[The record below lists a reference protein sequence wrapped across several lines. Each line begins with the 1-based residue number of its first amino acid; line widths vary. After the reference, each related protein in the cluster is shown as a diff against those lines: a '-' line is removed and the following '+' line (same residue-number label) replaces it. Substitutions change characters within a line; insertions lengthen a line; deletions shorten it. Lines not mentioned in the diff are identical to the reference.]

1 MPVERAERAE
11 LLKRIHLFRGFD
23 DEVIEQIAELLE
35 PVDIDDPRVIFRRD
49 DDPDYFYFVYTG
61 KVWISRWIERTR
73 TWKRMGPLESGD
85 YFGQEV
91 LHTNWPRQV
100 NAEADAETVLL
111 RLSIRDFIHVLEIVP
126 ALGQRLQM
134 ILDSYRLM
142 LRMNFNWLE
151 ENEIV
156 YYVARKHLLFLILKL
171 LPPLILGGIAIPVLL
186 YASLTTLGVTGV
198 LGLTAPFLFVLAVIF
213 FLGWL
218 AWAYVDWSNDYYVAT
233 KTRVIYQERVVLLYD
248 SRLEAP
254 LEAVQSISIN
264 TSQVGRILGYG
275 NVIVRTYFGVIL
287 FKNVFAPEH
296 VMGLL
301 QDRQYFA
308 QVYQRREELQDITK
322 RLNERIEKGP
332 QLPKPPGG
340 RPPKPATQTSKM
352 QQFLATL
359 LHQRYEAGGA
369 IIYRTHWIILLKK
382 TGLPLLM
389 LLGLSVLFII
399 SVYNQ
404 FVLLAF
410 QTTCALSFLVGII
423 LFTWLAYQYLDWHND
438 IYIITQ
444 DQVVDV
450 NKKPLGHE
458 ERRAAQLNKIQNVEY
473 QRLGIIGLLFN
484 FGTVYI
490 QVGDIRLTFDEVWQ
504 PADVQRQIF
513 RSLNRRNQLD
523 REAQMENDRQ
533 RLADWIA
540 IYHESRGYRPP
551 PQAPSTGRRGG
562 F

>member
-1 MPVERAERAE
+1 MPVDRPDRAE

-23 DEVIEQIAELLE
+23 DEVIDQIAELLE
-35 PVDIDDPRVIFRRD
+35 PVDIDDPRVIFTRD
-49 DDPDYFYFVYTG
+49 EDPDYFYFIYTG

-100 NAEADAETVLL
+100 TAEADAETVLL
-111 RLSIRDFIHVLEIVP
+111 RLSIRDFVHVLEIVP

-142 LRMNFNWLE
+142 LRTNFNWLE
-151 ENEIV
+151 ENENV
-156 YYVARKHLLFLILKL
+156 YYVARKHLLFLIIRL
-171 LPPLILGGIAIPVLL
+171 LPPLILGGLTIPVLL
-186 YASLTTLGVTGV
+186 YSSLTMLGSQSAISLMV
-198 LGLTAPFLFVLAVIF
+198 PFLFVVAVIF

-218 AWAYVDWSNDYYVAT
+218 VWAYVDWSNDYYVAT
-233 KTRVIYQERVVLLYD
+233 KTRVVYQERVVLLYD

-254 LEAVQSISIN
+254 LEAIQSVSTN

-275 NVIVRTYFGVIL
+275 NVIIRTYFGTIL
-287 FKNVFAPEH
+287 FKNIFAPEH
-296 VMGLL
+296 VLGLL

-308 QVYQRREELQDITK
+308 QVYQRREELREISK
-322 RLNERIEKGP
+322 RLDDRIEKGP
-332 QLPKPPGG
+332 RLPKPPGG
-340 RPPKPATQTSKM
+340 RPPQPAQQLTKT
-352 QQFLATL
+352 QQFLATMF
-359 LHQRYEAGGA
+359 HQRYEAGGS

-382 TGLPLLM
+382 IGLPAILLIALFV
-389 LLGLSVLFII
+389 LLLIGA
-399 SVYNQ
+399 YNQ
-404 FVLLAF
+404 FLLLAI
-410 QTTCALSFLVGII
+410 QVTCALSFLAGTF
-423 LFTWLAYQYLDWHND
+423 LFVWLGYQYLDWHND
-438 IYIITQ
+438 VYIISQ

-450 NKKPLGHE
+450 NKKPLGRE
-458 ERRAAQLNKIQNVEY
+458 ERRSAQLNKIQNVEY

-484 FGTVYI
+484 YGTVYI
-490 QVGDIRLTFDEVWQ
+490 QVGDMRLTFDDVWN
-504 PADVQRQIF
+504 PAEVQRQVF
-513 RSLNRRNQLD
+513 RSLSKRTQLD
-523 REAQMENDRQ
+523 REQQMENERQ

-551 PQAPSTGRRGG
+551 PQTPTPGRRGG